1 MITKE
6 EARAIAINYIE
17 ERDRDYTLVDEAYF
31 EEKKEII
38 FGKYDQQKKDVYVV
52 AYEDEGYYYPNLY
65 FLYLDAHTGEVFYTM
80 SEHGYVEMMEE
91 D

>member
-6 EARAIAINYIE
+6 EAKAINYIK
-17 ERDRDYTLVDEAYF
+17 ERNRDYTVVKEPSF
-31 EEKKEII
+31 REEKEII
-38 FGKYDQQKKDVYVV
+38 FGKYDEQKKDVYVV
-52 AYEDEGYYYPNLY
+52 GYEDEGYDRPDLY